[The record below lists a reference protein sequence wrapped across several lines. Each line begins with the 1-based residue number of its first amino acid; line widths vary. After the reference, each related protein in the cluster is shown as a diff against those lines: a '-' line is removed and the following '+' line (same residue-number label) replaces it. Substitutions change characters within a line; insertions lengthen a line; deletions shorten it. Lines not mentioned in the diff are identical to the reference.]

1 VPRVAV
7 VGDNCIDLILPAGE
21 RFVGGNAVNVGVQMA
36 LLGASVAYFGAVG
49 DDADGALVASA
60 LRQRGIDLT
69 HLVVRGDRATSRT
82 TIVVDEHGDRRIEAE
97 DFGACDGYAP
107 DGASLAAL
115 EEMDHV
121 HIGWLND
128 GGNLRRHLSVLGI
141 AMSQDGGVNAAP
153 ADLGV
158 DGLAVAFVAASGSHE
173 RARTRASALLAL
185 GARGVVVTRGDLG
198 SSAFL
203 PEGEAEQAAVPITP
217 LDTTGAGD
225 SYIAG
230 FLMARLTGA
239 SVAEATDA
247 GARLAARACMH
258 PGGFPQTPA

>member
-1 VPRVAV
+1 MRSTS
-7 VGDNCIDLILPAGE
+7 GC
-21 RFVGGNAVNVGVQMA
+21 RWRCW
-36 LLGASVAYFGAVG
+36 GASVAYFGAVG

-69 HLVVRGDRATSRT
+69 RLVVRGDRATSRT
-82 TIVVDEHGDRRIEAE
+82 TILVDATGDRRIEAE

-107 DGASLAAL
+107 DGAALAAL

-128 GGNLRRHLSVLGI
+128 GGNLRRHLRR
-141 AMSQDGGVNAAP
+141 AALRCP
-153 ADLGV
+153 RTSASTRLRRTRCRWPRRRLRLCV
-158 DGLAVAFVAASGSHE
+158 RVAA

-185 GARGVVVTRGDLG
+185 GARGVVVTRGELG

-203 PEGEAEQAAVPITP
+203 PEGEAEQAAVPIAP

-230 FLMARLTGA
+230 FLMARLNRGQRCRGNGRGSSTGCTRMHV
-239 SVAEATDA
+239 SWGLSSDA
-247 GARLAARACMH
+247 CSDNY
-258 PGGFPQTPA
+258 